1 MKEYLRDNPEL
12 LWALVVSLIIS
23 LRFILRLWL
32 HARHRDTSAIK
43 KLVWSIVMLF
53 PVIGL
58 VLYGGLY
65 RIPSKLSRKEQ
76 ASVNVDAFYG
86 GGGGA

>member
-32 HARHRDTSAIK
+32 HARHRGTAVIK
-43 KLVWSIVMLF
+43 KFVWSIVMLF

-58 VLYGGLY
+58 ILYGGFY
-65 RIPSKLSRKEQ
+65 RIPSKLSRSEQ
-76 ASVNVDAFYG
+76 APVNTGAFYG
-86 GGGGA
+86 SGGGA